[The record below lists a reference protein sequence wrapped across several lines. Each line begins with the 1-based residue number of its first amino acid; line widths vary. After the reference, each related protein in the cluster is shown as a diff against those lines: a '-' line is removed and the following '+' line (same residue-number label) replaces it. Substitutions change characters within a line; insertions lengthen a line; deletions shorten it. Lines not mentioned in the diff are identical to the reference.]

1 MSSSANPC
9 LQGSQ
14 GSDNVDLNQAI
25 DKAASGARLN
35 RAEASVLCREAPL
48 AELGQLA
55 FLARKR
61 HNPNNIVTYLIDRNI
76 NYTNVCNTDCSFCAF
91 YRHDPRNP
99 EAYVLPRETMR
110 AKIEEAL
117 ELGATRI
124 LLQGGH
130 NDELPYSYYVD
141 LITWISSNFKI
152 EINAFSPSEIQQ
164 MKKVSGKSY
173 HAILSELKDAGMR
186 GLPGGG
192 AEILD
197 DQVRARVSPKKISAD
212 EWIAVME
219 VAHCVGLTTTSTMV
233 IGFGE
238 TFEQRLNH
246 LDRLRAAQDRSL
258 KAGFKGFGAFISWP
272 LQFNEN
278 TSIGRSRHASGY
290 GASATEY
297 LRNAAICRLYLDN
310 IQHHQSSWPT
320 LGPEVAQIGL
330 HFGCDDI
337 GSTMMEE
344 NVVSQAGAP
353 SARKWCMSPEELQ
366 SIIQSA
372 GFTAAQRDTS
382 YNSLKLHDCGPACA
396 DKVSR

>member
-1 MSSSANPC
+1 MSSSVAPYIP
-9 LQGSQ
+9 GSPA
-14 GSDNVDLNQAI
+14 SACPDLDRAI
-25 DKAASGARLN
+25 DKAASGTRLS
-35 RAEASVLCREAPL
+35 RAEALVLYKEAPL

-61 HNPNNIVTYLIDRNI
+61 HNPGANVTYLIDRNI

-91 YRHDPRNP
+91 YRHDPKHP
-99 EAYVLPRETMR
+99 EAYVLPREVMR

-130 NDELPYSYYVD
+130 NDELPYSFYVEM
-141 LITWISSNFKI
+141 ISWISSNFKV

-173 HAILSELKDAGMR
+173 AEILGELKAAGMR

-219 VAHCVGLTTTSTMV
+219 VAHSTGLTTTSTMV

-238 TFEQRLNH
+238 TIEQRLNH
-246 LDRLRAAQDRSL
+246 LDRLRQAQDRSL
-258 KAGFKGFGAFISWP
+258 QAGFKGFGAFISWP

-290 GASATEY
+290 GAGATEY
-297 LRNAAICRLYLDN
+297 LRNVALCRLYLDN

-320 LGPEVAQIGL
+320 LGPEVAQLGL

-353 SARKWCMSPEELQ
+353 TARKWCMSPEELQ
-366 SIIQSA
+366 AIIVQA
-372 GFTAAQRDTS
+372 GFTPAQRDTA
-382 YNSLKLHDCGPACA
+382 YNILRLHEVDN
-396 DKVSR
+396 VSA